1 MTKISSIDE
10 LKDLFKLLGAKETK
24 TDEFIFLE
32 LSSADFKNNKN
43 KTERLQNENK
53 KKWSKLLF
61 YIW

>member
-24 TDEFIFLE
+24 TDEFTFLE

-53 KKWSKLLF
+53 KK
-61 YIW
+61 